1 MVPRGR
7 QGPSPFV
14 SSASPRGPLALATSQ
29 IAHLNFLA
37 HAEHTHLLG
46 LKCFDIDIPFHYHL
60 FSFNL
65 YLIALEFGANALH
78 KFYVVLFMQSAFTI
92 RNMNSTPEPPSLNMA
107 AAAPAMRKFRKC
119 TNCTSRMPPLEES
132 LLLVHFGFF
141 VCPP

>member
-29 IAHLNFLA
+29 AAHPKFLA
-37 HAEHTHLLG
+37 HAANTHLLG
-46 LKCFDIDIPFHYHL
+46 LEYFDIDIPFHYHL

-65 YLIALEFGANALH
+65 YPIALEFGANALH
-78 KFYVVLFMQSAFTI
+78 KFCVVLLMQSAFTI
-92 RNMNSTPEPPSLNMA
+92 RNMNFTPAPPSPNMA
-107 AAAPAMRKFRKC
+107 AAAPAKRKFRKC
-119 TNCTSRMPPLEES
+119 TDCTSRMPPSEES